1 MKIGQ
6 LIILWSYRYCGYA
19 LFYLKGI
26 CPQDD
31 KLTEIYRSIA
41 PFIILQLVGLA
52 LVFAFPQLV
61 IWLPS
66 VAYG

>member
-6 LIILWSYRYCGYA
+6 LIIVWSYQYCGYA

-26 CPQDD
+26 CPQDV
-31 KLTEIYRSIA
+31 KLTEIYRGVV
-41 PFIILQLVGLA
+41 PFIVLQLVGLA
-52 LVFAFPQLV
+52 LVLAFPQLV
-61 IWLPS
+61 TWLPS